1 MEGTEKIAG
10 KCHQP
15 LKDINLAI
23 RNKMFSVNA
32 EKLFDIDVTD
42 YGQYLN
48 AKGDFE
54 RMQMIYKLY
63 QAQRVARE
71 SWGKTL
77 WANLNTQALTE
88 GIENFI
94 KDFRK
99 LAKPI
104 RQMPIAIV
112 LEKIM
117 KQFKNVV
124 PLLASLK
131 HESLRDR
138 HWKIL
143 MTKTAK
149 SFDMSPERFTLD
161 NMFSMQLHKYQ
172 EIVEEIVLNAGKEL
186 SIERG
191 VKEIAVQW
199 ETIKFTVVKHTMGD
213 NIDRG

>member
-1 MEGTEKIAG
+1 
-10 KCHQP
+10 
-15 LKDINLAI
+15 
-23 RNKMFSVNA
+23 MFSVNA

-77 WANLNTQALTE
+77 WANLNTQALTD

-99 LAKPI
+99 LAKTI

-186 SIERG
+186 AIERG

>member
-1 MEGTEKIAG
+1 M
-10 KCHQP
+10 CHQP
-15 LKDINLAI
+15 LKDIKPTLKNEI
-23 RNKMFSVNA
+23 FSVNA

-54 RMQMIYKLY
+54 RMQMVYKLY
-63 QAQRVARE
+63 QAQKVARE

-77 WANLNTQALTE
+77 WVNLNTHALTD

-99 LAKPI
+99 LSKLI
-104 RQMPIAIV
+104 RQMPIANV

-124 PLLASLK
+124 PLMASLK

-138 HWKIL
+138 HWKML
-143 MTKTAK
+143 MTKTSK

-161 NMFSMQLHKYQ
+161 NMFSMQLHMYQ
-172 EIVEEIVLNAGKEL
+172 EIVEEIVLNSGKEL
-186 SIERG
+186 AIERG
-191 VKEIAVQW
+191 VKEIAIQW

-213 NIDRG
+213 NMDRG